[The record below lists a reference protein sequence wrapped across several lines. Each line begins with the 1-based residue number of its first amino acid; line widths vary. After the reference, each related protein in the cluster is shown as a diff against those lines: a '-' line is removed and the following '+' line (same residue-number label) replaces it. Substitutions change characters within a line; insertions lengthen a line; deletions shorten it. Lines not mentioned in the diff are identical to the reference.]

1 MIIRKQALK
10 LLHDN
15 ISSVNLRRHCYAAE
29 AVMRALAGRLS
40 GDSELWGIAGLVH
53 DADYELTKNNP
64 NEHTC
69 LVAKWLLNL
78 QAGDEIIN
86 AVLAHGWGY
95 VEGSAKP
102 KSKMEW
108 ALYCCDEL
116 AGFIVA
122 VALVRPERR
131 LSFVTVDSIMKK
143 WNEKSFAAGVKRGQ
157 IEKCEQSLEIPLRE
171 FVSIA
176 LSAMQAKAND
186 LGL

>member
-1 MIIRKQALK
+1 MITRDQALK

-15 ISSVNLRRHCYAAE
+15 IQAINLRRHCYAVE
-29 AVMRALAGRLS
+29 AVMRALAGRLG
-40 GDSELWGIAGLVH
+40 GDSGLWGIVGLVH

-64 NEHTC
+64 NEHTR
-69 LVAKWLLNL
+69 LVAKWLSDL

-95 VEGSAKP
+95 VEGNAEP

-116 AGFIVA
+116 TGFIVA

-131 LSFVTVDSIMKK
+131 LSSVTVDSIMKK
-143 WNEKSFAAGVKRGQ
+143 WNEKSFASGVTREQ
-157 IEKCEQSLEIPLRE
+157 IEVCQQKLEIPIQE
-171 FVSIA
+171 FISIA
-176 LSAMQAKAND
+176 LSAMQAKASD